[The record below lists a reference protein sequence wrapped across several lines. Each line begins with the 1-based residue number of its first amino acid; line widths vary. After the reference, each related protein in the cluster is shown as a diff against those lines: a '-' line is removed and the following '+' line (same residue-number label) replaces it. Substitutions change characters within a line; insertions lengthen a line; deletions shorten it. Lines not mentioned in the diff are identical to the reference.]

1 MVEIRNTRTTHLS
14 SGSTCLAAYIDWM
27 SSGQIAA
34 STIIVI
40 SIRKVGPNSRST
52 RGSRAMVGM
61 VRQKSMTHW
70 VLFEARRE
78 VPMSR
83 PTGTPITA
91 HSDNPAAQLRR
102 VAPIAAQYVLV
113 PTSPM
118 KACSTST
125 GVGRRPSV
133 VELLAICHN
142 DRTTAM
148 AMSLPISPLILVDV
162 FLANG

>member
-1 MVEIRNTRTTHLS
+1 MEIRNTLTTHLS

-34 STIIVI
+34 NTIIVI

-61 VRQKSMTHW
+61 VRQKSMIHW

-83 PTGTPITA
+83 PTGTPTTA
-91 HSDNPAAQLRR
+91 QIANPTAQVRR
-102 VAPIAAQYVLV
+102 VVPIATQ
-113 PTSPM
+113 
-118 KACSTST
+118 
-125 GVGRRPSV
+125 
-133 VELLAICHN
+133 
-142 DRTTAM
+142 
-148 AMSLPISPLILVDV
+148 
-162 FLANG
+162 